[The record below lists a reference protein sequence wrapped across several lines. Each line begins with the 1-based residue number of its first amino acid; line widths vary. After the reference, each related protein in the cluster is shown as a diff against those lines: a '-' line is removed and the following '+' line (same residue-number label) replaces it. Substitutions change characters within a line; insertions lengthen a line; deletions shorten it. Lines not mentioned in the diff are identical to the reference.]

1 VVDGNFRVKA
11 AKIAR
16 EKRIPS
22 IIKKNLTGNDLEARI
37 TALAVHIHRE
47 PLTEEEKEIYLKEL
61 RQAKEK
67 PYYSEVSKYL
77 EPFLYPPINLSSSA
91 SFLDL
96 S

>member
-37 TALAVHIHRE
+37 TALAVHIH
-47 PLTEEEKEIYLKEL
+47 ILKNCDKQKKSRTTL
-61 RQAKEK
+61 RF
-67 PYYSEVSKYL
+67 PNIWN
-77 EPFLYPPINLSSSA
+77 PFFILL
-91 SFLDL
+91 
-96 S
+96 